1 MRTVRLTALSG
12 LLAVFVVAS
21 PQPASANP
29 AAAALKLNHASTA
42 DLIQVGRYYNRRR
55 YYGRPYYRSYRYRRP
70 YYGRPYRY
78 YGRPYY
84 YRRPYYRPYRYYGR
98 PYRYRRPGV
107 SVWIGL

>member
-1 MRTVRLTALSG
+1 MRTVLFTALAG

-21 PQPASANP
+21 PKAASANP
-29 AAAALKLNHASTA
+29 AAAALKLNQASSA
-42 DLIQVGRYYNRRR
+42 DLVEVGRYYRRRYYRPYRYR
-55 YYGRPYYRSYRYRRP
+55 YYGRPYY
-70 YYGRPYRY
+70 RPYRY

-98 PYRYRRPGV
+98 PYRYWRPGV